1 MKNLLIVE
9 SVNDKFFVE
18 ALIQHLNLK
27 NIAVSDGFI
36 YKINDFETLDGLNPT
51 KLLAAV
57 NAVKSKIKK
66 EDIQKVGILLD
77 IDNETIADRLSLVNT
92 ALQSAFGNDTPIENI
107 NTFITIPIDKIQDV
121 SIGAYFTNVEGQGE
135 LETVLRT
142 IKSEK
147 SVYADCLQR
156 WQNCLLEQN
165 NGIGLKTKDF
175 DKFWVQMYIRY
186 DTCTKKEQK
195 QAGSK
200 CNNEAGMQKPIWNF
214 DHDCLKELLTFLA
227 LLNT

>member
-27 NIAVSDGFI
+27 NITVSDGFI

-57 NAVKSKIKK
+57 NAVKFKIKK

-77 IDNETIADRLSLVNT
+77 IDNESIADRLSLVNT
-92 ALQSAFGNDTPIENI
+92 ALQSAFGNDTQIENI
-107 NTFITIPIDKIQDV
+107 NTFITIPIDKVQDV
-121 SIGAYFTNVEGQGE
+121 SVGAYFTNVDGQGE

-147 SVYADCLQR
+147 SIYADCLQS
-156 WQNCLLEQN
+156 WQNCLIEQN

-175 DKFWVQMYIRY
+175 DKFWVQM
-186 DTCTKKEQK
+186 Q
-195 QAGSK
+195 QF
-200 CNNEAGMQKPIWNF
+200 PIWEIHEEFGFNS
-214 DHDCLKELLTFLA
+214 KA
-227 LLNT
+227 